1 MHVNLLFKK
10 IAALIPCLLLT
21 VALNAQTVTKAFR
34 SVPLKTVLEEVERQT
49 GYSILFEN
57 EDVDVS
63 RPVTATFKDA
73 TLQTVLDTVLDKS
86 LRYTVKGGG
95 KLVTIS
101 RRSPVSAPTAPNG
114 EMTVAGTVISSADN
128 QPIVGANIYVEGTNV
143 GTTTDAGG
151 NYKLTV
157 PASAKTVTVSFL
169 GYDTKK
175 ISVRD
180 IHLFKLI
187 TLADASNKLEDVVV
201 VGFGVQKKESLVGAV
216 QSVKPSD
223 LQTSSSNLSTS
234 FSGKIAGVIAVQKSG
249 EPGADGAN
257 FWIRGISTFGSGQS
271 PLLILDGVEITDQML
286 NNIPPE
292 TIESFSVLK
301 DATAT
306 ALYGSRG
313 ANGVMIVTTKNGK
326 NLDKPVINFR
336 FETALSTPTS
346 RPETVDAVT
355 YMQMYNESVLTRGTG
370 QIPYTQAKIDG
381 TRAGSNKYIYPDV
394 DWYDE
399 MFKNLAVNENF
410 NFNIRGGSS
419 RVDYFMSATVRHEEG
434 MLKNL
439 SRDYFSYNNN
449 YSVWRYAFQNNVN
462 VNLTKSTKVSLK
474 INTQL
479 RDTHGPVKS
488 SENIFGMIMNGNPA
502 DMPITFP
509 DDPTVNHIRWGG
521 KAMVKNPVAEMVTGY
536 KDEFQSVLNANLSL
550 DQNFD
555 FITEGLSASALISF
569 KNYSYTQTSRSAGYN
584 SYEIS
589 GTHTGDD
596 GLEDYDLEIRG
607 NEQSTTLATSSS
619 TDGDRKIYIQG
630 MINYNR
636 SFGRHDVSAMVVYN
650 QEETALGNPGSLFSS
665 LPKRK
670 QGLAGRLTYGYDN
683 RYLIEAN
690 FGYNGS
696 ENFAE
701 GRRFGFFP
709 SVAVGYVV
717 SQEKFWAP
725 IKKAVSYFKLRGS
738 YGLVGNDSEETR
750 FMYMSDLSLSGAG
763 YTTGADGEYTLSGP
777 VYNRFENKKITWET
791 GEKLNVGV
799 DLQFYNRLNVMVDLF
814 QEVRSGIFLERGTV
828 PAFLGTATT
837 KVYGNLGKVR
847 NRGLDLSMDYTHQ
860 IGKDFFIS
868 AKGTF
873 TFARNRVLEQDE
885 PDYLQYPNLSRV
897 GRSVNSFLLY
907 EAQRLFIDNNEVKYS
922 PEQLLGGEIMAGDIK
937 YVNQPDA
944 NGNYDNTINS
954 NDRIYAG
961 YPEVPEIV
969 YGFGFS
975 AQWKGLD
982 FSVFFQGTA
991 NTSLVMSGFHPFG
1004 INNNV
1009 KRNVMQFV
1017 ADDYWSE
1024 SNPNIYAAY
1033 PRLSVVEYGN
1043 NTVASTYWLRDASF
1057 LKLKNA
1063 EIGYTYKKMRF
1074 YISGS
1079 NLLTFSKFKLWDP
1092 EQGGGSGLKYPTQR
1106 VFNIGIQMTL

>member
-1 MHVNLLFKK
+1 MKSFTMNIVLRRIRLGGMFLLSGAAFCLPCSLWAQSTSSRSISGVVTDAATGDPLIGATVQVKGTTVGTSTDLNGAFAINLPTDRRT
-10 IAALIPCLLLT
+10 LIFSYVGYQSQELSINRGETSLH
-21 VALNAQTVTKAFR
+21 VALQGDANA
-34 SVPLKTVLEEVERQT
+34 
-49 GYSILFEN
+49 
-57 EDVDVS
+57 
-63 RPVTATFKDA
+63 
-73 TLQTVLDTVLDKS
+73 LD
-86 LRYTVKGGG
+86 
-95 KLVTIS
+95 
-101 RRSPVSAPTAPNG
+101 
-114 EMTVAGTVISSADN
+114 E
-128 QPIVGANIYVEGTNV
+128 
-143 GTTTDAGG
+143 
-151 NYKLTV
+151 
-157 PASAKTVTVSFL
+157 
-169 GYDTKK
+169 
-175 ISVRD
+175 
-180 IHLFKLI
+180 
-187 TLADASNKLEDVVV
+187 VVV
-201 VGFGVQKKESLVGAV
+201 VGYGQQKKGMLVSSV
-216 QSVKPSD
+216 QSIAPSD
-223 LQTSSSNLSTS
+223 LRLPSSSLSTG
-234 FSGKIAGVIAVQKSG
+234 FAGRLAGVIAVQRNG
-249 EPGADGAN
+249 QPGADQAD
-257 FWIRGISTFGSGQS
+257 FWIRGISTFGSATD
-271 PLLILDGVEITDQML
+271 PLIILDGVAIDANELNGLDPEI
-286 NNIPPE
+286 
-292 TIESFSVLK
+292 IESFSVLK

-313 ANGVMIVTTKNGK
+313 ANGVMIVTTKSGK
-326 NLDKPVINFR
+326 NLDKPIVNFR

-381 TRAGSNKYIYPDV
+381 TRAHRNQYIYPDV
-394 DWYDE
+394 DWYEE

-462 VNLTKSTKVSLK
+462 VNLTRTTKVSLK

-479 RDTHGPVKS
+479 RDTHGPVKA
-488 SENIFGMIMNGNPA
+488 SEDIFGMIMNGNPA

-584 SYEIS
+584 SYEIA
-589 GTHTGDD
+589 GTGTGED
-596 GLEDYDLEIRG
+596 GSETYDLEIRG
-607 NEQSTTLATSSS
+607 NEQSTTLSTSSGS
-619 TDGDRKIYIQG
+619 EGDRKIYIQG

-636 SFGRHDVSAMVVYN
+636 DFGPHNVSAMLVYN
-650 QEETALGNPGSLFSS
+650 QEETAISNPGTLFAS

-683 RYLIEAN
+683 RYLVEAN

-696 ENFAE
+696 ENFAR

-717 SQEKFWAP
+717 SQEKYWERL
-725 IKKAVSYFKLRGS
+725 KKVVSYFKLRGS
-738 YGLVGNDSEETR
+738 YGLVGNDGDNTR
-750 FMYMSDLSLSGAG
+750 FMYMSDLSLSGAD
-763 YTTGADGEYTLSGP
+763 YTTGYDGEYTLSGP
-777 VYNRFENKKITWET
+777 VYNRFENTNITWET
-791 GEKLNVGV
+791 GRKLNVGV
-799 DLQFYNRLNVMVDLF
+799 DLQFWNRLNLVADMF
-814 QEVRSGIFLERGTV
+814 QEIRSGIFLERGTI
-828 PAFLGTATT
+828 PAFLGTSST
-837 KVYGNLGKVR
+837 KVYGNLGEVK
-847 NRGLDLSMDYTHQ
+847 NRGVDLSMDYTQ
-860 IGKDFFIS
+860 RIGKDFFLS
-868 AKGTF
+868 VKGTF
-873 TFARNRVLEQDE
+873 TFARNTVLEQDE
-885 PDYLQYPNLSRV
+885 PDFLQYPNLSRV
-897 GRSVNSFLLY
+897 GHSVNSFLLY
-907 EAQRLFIDNNEVKYS
+907 EAQRLFIDDNEVKYS
-922 PEQLLGGEIMAGDIK
+922 PEQLLGGTIMAGDIK

-944 NGNYDNTINS
+944 NGEYDNVINS

-975 AQWKGLD
+975 AQWKGFD
-982 FSVFFQGTA
+982 FSLFFQGA
-991 NTSLVMSGFHPFG
+991 AHTSLVMSGFHPFG

-1017 ADDYWSE
+1017 ADDYWNK
-1024 SNPNIYAAY
+1024 SNPDIHAAY
-1033 PRLSVVEYGN
+1033 PRLSVEEYGN
-1043 NTVASTYWLRDASF
+1043 NTAASTYWLRDASF

-1079 NLLTFSKFKLWDP
+1079 NLLTFSRFKLWDP

-1106 VFNIGIQMTL
+1106 VFNIGFQMTL

>member
-1 MHVNLLFKK
+1 MRNVILLFLLIVGWTTTVYAQNEQETIEVTGIVTDPKNEPLIGVNVTARNMPGFGAITDINGRYKIKVPNYSYLIFSYVGFTKQEIFIKDKK
-10 IAALIPCLLLT
+10 IINVVMAETKET
-21 VALNAQTVTKAFR
+21 VIDEVVVTGTGAQKKVTVTGA
-34 SVPLKTVLEEVERQT
+34 VTT
-49 GYSILFEN
+49 
-57 EDVDVS
+57 VDVS
-63 RPVTATFKDA
+63 
-73 TLQTVLDTVLDKS
+73 Q
-86 LRYTVKGGG
+86 LRT
-95 KLVTIS
+95 
-101 RRSPVSAPTAPNG
+101 PTASITNALAG
-114 EMTVAGTVISSADN
+114 NVAGI
-128 QPIVGANIYVEGTNV
+128 
-143 GTTTDAGG
+143 
-151 NYKLTV
+151 
-157 PASAKTVTVSFL
+157 
-169 GYDTKK
+169 
-175 ISVRD
+175 
-180 IHLFKLI
+180 
-187 TLADASNKLEDVVV
+187 LAR
-201 VGFGVQKKESLVGAV
+201 
-216 QSVKPSD
+216 
-223 LQTSSSNLSTS
+223 QTSGQPGSNIS
-234 FSGKIAGVIAVQKSG
+234 
-249 EPGADGAN
+249 E
-257 FWIRGISTFGSGQS
+257 FWIRGISTFGSATK
-271 PLLILDGVEITDQML
+271 PLIILDGVAIDANELNGLDPEI
-286 NNIPPE
+286 
-292 TIESFSVLK
+292 IESFSVLK

-799 DLQFYNRLNVMVDLF
+799 DLQFYNRLNVRVDLF

>member
-1 MHVNLLFKK
+1 MLRT
-10 IAALIPCLLLT
+10 ARLIVLAVLSGGIFAVPCGIYAQSAPRT
-21 VALNAQTVTKAFR
+21 VSGTVTDAATGE
-34 SVPLKTVLEEVERQT
+34 PLIGATVQ
-49 GYSILFEN
+49 
-57 EDVDVS
+57 
-63 RPVTATFKDA
+63 
-73 TLQTVLDTVLDKS
+73 
-86 LRYTVKGGG
+86 VKG
-95 KLVTIS
+95 VTI
-101 RRSPVSAPTAPNG
+101 
-114 EMTVAGTVISSADN
+114 
-128 QPIVGANIYVEGTNV
+128 
-143 GTTTDAGG
+143 GTTTDLNGMFSINLPANRKTLLFSYVGYEAQEIAVG
-151 NYKLTV
+151 RENYLNVALKQ
-157 PASAKTVTVSFL
+157 
-169 GYDTKK
+169 
-175 ISVRD
+175 
-180 IHLFKLI
+180 
-187 TLADASNKLEDVVV
+187 DANALDEVVV
-201 VGFGVQKKESLVGAV
+201 VGYGQQKKGMLVSSV
-216 QSVKPSD
+216 QSIAPAE
-223 LQTSSSNLSTS
+223 LRMPSSSLSTG
-234 FSGKIAGVIAVQKSG
+234 FAGRLAGVIAVQRNG
-249 EPGADGAN
+249 QPGADQAD
-257 FWIRGISTFGSGQS
+257 FWIRGISTFGSATK
-271 PLLILDGVEITDQML
+271 PLIILDGVAIDANELNGLDPEI
-286 NNIPPE
+286 
-292 TIESFSVLK
+292 IESFSVLK

-355 YMQMYNESVLTRGTG
+355 YMRMYNESVLTRGTG

-536 KDEFQSVLNANLSL
+536 RDEFQSVLNANLSL

-897 GRSVNSFLLY
+897 GSSVNSFLLY
-907 EAQRLFIDNNEVKYS
+907 EAQRLFIDDNEVKYS

>member
-1 MHVNLLFKK
+1 MKSFTMDIVLRRIRLGGMFLLSGAAFCLPCSLWAQSTSSRSISGVVTDAATGDPLIGATVQVKGTTVGTSTDLNGAFAINLPTDRRT
-10 IAALIPCLLLT
+10 LIFSYVGYQSQELSINRGETSLH
-21 VALNAQTVTKAFR
+21 VALQGDANA
-34 SVPLKTVLEEVERQT
+34 
-49 GYSILFEN
+49 
-57 EDVDVS
+57 
-63 RPVTATFKDA
+63 
-73 TLQTVLDTVLDKS
+73 LD
-86 LRYTVKGGG
+86 
-95 KLVTIS
+95 
-101 RRSPVSAPTAPNG
+101 
-114 EMTVAGTVISSADN
+114 E
-128 QPIVGANIYVEGTNV
+128 
-143 GTTTDAGG
+143 
-151 NYKLTV
+151 
-157 PASAKTVTVSFL
+157 
-169 GYDTKK
+169 
-175 ISVRD
+175 
-180 IHLFKLI
+180 
-187 TLADASNKLEDVVV
+187 VVV
-201 VGFGVQKKESLVGAV
+201 VGYGQQKKGMLVSSV
-216 QSVKPSD
+216 QSIAPSD
-223 LQTSSSNLSTS
+223 LRLPSSSLSTG
-234 FSGKIAGVIAVQKSG
+234 FAGRLAGVIAVQRNG
-249 EPGADGAN
+249 QPGADQAD
-257 FWIRGISTFGSGQS
+257 FWIRGISTFGSATD
-271 PLLILDGVEITDQML
+271 PLIILDGVAIDANELNGLDPEI
-286 NNIPPE
+286 
-292 TIESFSVLK
+292 IESFSVLK

-313 ANGVMIVTTKNGK
+313 ANGVMIVTTKSGK
-326 NLDKPVINFR
+326 NLDKPIVNFR

-381 TRAGSNKYIYPDV
+381 TRAHRNQYIYPDV
-394 DWYDE
+394 DWYEE

-462 VNLTKSTKVSLK
+462 VNLTRTTKVSLK

-479 RDTHGPVKS
+479 RDTHGPVKA
-488 SENIFGMIMNGNPA
+488 SEDIFGMIMNGNPA

-584 SYEIS
+584 SYEIA
-589 GTHTGDD
+589 GTGTGED
-596 GLEDYDLEIRG
+596 GSETYDLEIRG
-607 NEQSTTLATSSS
+607 NEQSTTLSTSSGS
-619 TDGDRKIYIQG
+619 EGDRKIYIQG

-636 SFGRHDVSAMVVYN
+636 DFGPHNVSAMLVYN
-650 QEETALGNPGSLFSS
+650 QEETAISNPGTLFAS

-683 RYLIEAN
+683 RYLVEAN

-696 ENFAE
+696 ENFAR

-717 SQEKFWAP
+717 SQEKYWERL
-725 IKKAVSYFKLRGS
+725 KKVVSYFKLRGS
-738 YGLVGNDSEETR
+738 YGLVGNDGDNTR
-750 FMYMSDLSLSGAG
+750 FMYMSDLSLSGAD
-763 YTTGADGEYTLSGP
+763 YTTGYDGEYTLSGP
-777 VYNRFENKKITWET
+777 VYNRFGNTNITWET
-791 GEKLNVGV
+791 GRKLNVGV
-799 DLQFYNRLNVMVDLF
+799 DLQFWNRLNLVADMF
-814 QEVRSGIFLERGTV
+814 QEIRSGIFLERGTI
-828 PAFLGTATT
+828 PAFLGTSST
-837 KVYGNLGKVR
+837 KVYGNLGEVK
-847 NRGLDLSMDYTHQ
+847 NRGVDLSMDYTQ
-860 IGKDFFIS
+860 RIGKDFFLS
-868 AKGTF
+868 VKGTF
-873 TFARNRVLEQDE
+873 TFARNTVLEQDE
-885 PDYLQYPNLSRV
+885 PDFLQYPNLSRV
-897 GRSVNSFLLY
+897 GHSVNSFLLY
-907 EAQRLFIDNNEVKYS
+907 EAQRLFIDDNEVKYS
-922 PEQLLGGEIMAGDIK
+922 PEQLLGGTIMAGDIK

-944 NGNYDNTINS
+944 NGEYDNVINS

-975 AQWKGLD
+975 AQWKGFD
-982 FSVFFQGTA
+982 FSLFFQGA
-991 NTSLVMSGFHPFG
+991 AHTSLVMSGFHPFG

-1017 ADDYWSE
+1017 ADDYWNE
-1024 SNPNIYAAY
+1024 SNPDIHAAY
-1033 PRLSVVEYGN
+1033 PRLSVEEYGN
-1043 NTVASTYWLRDASF
+1043 NTTASTYWLRDASF

-1079 NLLTFSKFKLWDP
+1079 NLLTFSRFKLWDP

-1106 VFNIGIQMTL
+1106 VFNIGFQMTL

>member
-1 MHVNLLFKK
+1 MKSFTMDIVLRRIRLGGMFLLSGAAFCLPCSLWAQSTSSRSISGVVTDAATGDPLIGATVQVKGTTVGTSTDLNGAFAINLPTDRRT
-10 IAALIPCLLLT
+10 LIFSYVGYQSQELSINRGETSLH
-21 VALNAQTVTKAFR
+21 VALQGDANA
-34 SVPLKTVLEEVERQT
+34 
-49 GYSILFEN
+49 
-57 EDVDVS
+57 
-63 RPVTATFKDA
+63 
-73 TLQTVLDTVLDKS
+73 LD
-86 LRYTVKGGG
+86 
-95 KLVTIS
+95 
-101 RRSPVSAPTAPNG
+101 
-114 EMTVAGTVISSADN
+114 E
-128 QPIVGANIYVEGTNV
+128 
-143 GTTTDAGG
+143 
-151 NYKLTV
+151 
-157 PASAKTVTVSFL
+157 
-169 GYDTKK
+169 
-175 ISVRD
+175 
-180 IHLFKLI
+180 
-187 TLADASNKLEDVVV
+187 VVV
-201 VGFGVQKKESLVGAV
+201 VGYGQQKKGMLVSSV
-216 QSVKPSD
+216 QSIAPSD
-223 LQTSSSNLSTS
+223 LRLPSSSLSTG
-234 FSGKIAGVIAVQKSG
+234 FAGRLAGVIAVQRNG
-249 EPGADGAN
+249 QPGADQAD
-257 FWIRGISTFGSGQS
+257 FWIRGISTFGSATD
-271 PLLILDGVEITDQML
+271 PLIILDGVAIDANELNGLDPEI
-286 NNIPPE
+286 
-292 TIESFSVLK
+292 IESFSVLK

-313 ANGVMIVTTKNGK
+313 ANGVMIVTTKSGK
-326 NLDKPVINFR
+326 NLDKPIVNFR

-381 TRAGSNKYIYPDV
+381 TRAHRNQYIYPDV
-394 DWYDE
+394 DWYEE

-462 VNLTKSTKVSLK
+462 VNLTRTTKVSLK

-479 RDTHGPVKS
+479 RDTHGPVKA
-488 SENIFGMIMNGNPA
+488 SEDIFGMIMNGNPA

-584 SYEIS
+584 SYEIA
-589 GTHTGDD
+589 GTGTGED
-596 GLEDYDLEIRG
+596 GSETYDLEIRG
-607 NEQSTTLATSSS
+607 NEQSTTLSTSSGS
-619 TDGDRKIYIQG
+619 EGDRKIYIQG

-636 SFGRHDVSAMVVYN
+636 DFGPHNVSAMLVYN
-650 QEETALGNPGSLFSS
+650 QEETAISNPGTLFAS

-683 RYLIEAN
+683 RYLVEAN

-696 ENFAE
+696 ENFAR

-717 SQEKFWAP
+717 SQEKYWERL
-725 IKKAVSYFKLRGS
+725 KKVVSYFKLRGS
-738 YGLVGNDSEETR
+738 YGLVGNDGDNTR
-750 FMYMSDLSLSGAG
+750 FMYMSDLSLSGAD
-763 YTTGADGEYTLSGP
+763 YTTGYDGEYTLSGP
-777 VYNRFENKKITWET
+777 VYNRFENTNITWET
-791 GEKLNVGV
+791 GRKLNVGV
-799 DLQFYNRLNVMVDLF
+799 DLQFWNRLNLVADMF
-814 QEVRSGIFLERGTV
+814 QEIRSGIFLERGTI
-828 PAFLGTATT
+828 PAFLGTSST
-837 KVYGNLGKVR
+837 KVYGNLGEVK
-847 NRGLDLSMDYTHQ
+847 NRGVDLSMDYTQ
-860 IGKDFFIS
+860 RIGKDFFLS
-868 AKGTF
+868 VKGTF
-873 TFARNRVLEQDE
+873 TFARNTVLEQDE
-885 PDYLQYPNLSRV
+885 PDFLQYPNLSRV
-897 GRSVNSFLLY
+897 GHSVNSFLLY
-907 EAQRLFIDNNEVKYS
+907 EAQRLFIDDNEVKYS
-922 PEQLLGGEIMAGDIK
+922 PEQLLGGTIMAGDIK

-944 NGNYDNTINS
+944 NGEYDNVINS

-975 AQWKGLD
+975 AQWKGFD
-982 FSVFFQGTA
+982 FSLFFQGA
-991 NTSLVMSGFHPFG
+991 AHTSLVMSGFHPFG

-1017 ADDYWSE
+1017 ADDYWNE
-1024 SNPNIYAAY
+1024 SNPDIHAAY
-1033 PRLSVVEYGN
+1033 PRLSVEEYGN
-1043 NTVASTYWLRDASF
+1043 NTTASTYWLRDASF

-1079 NLLTFSKFKLWDP
+1079 NLLTFSRFKLWDP

-1106 VFNIGIQMTL
+1106 VFNIGFQMTL

>member
-1 MHVNLLFKK
+1 MKSFTMDIVLRRIRLGGMFLLSGAAFCLPCSLWAQSTSSRSISGVVTDAATGDPLIGATVQVKGTTVGTSTDLNGAFAINLPTDRRT
-10 IAALIPCLLLT
+10 LIFSYVGYQSQELSINRGETSLH
-21 VALNAQTVTKAFR
+21 VALQGDANA
-34 SVPLKTVLEEVERQT
+34 
-49 GYSILFEN
+49 
-57 EDVDVS
+57 
-63 RPVTATFKDA
+63 
-73 TLQTVLDTVLDKS
+73 LD
-86 LRYTVKGGG
+86 
-95 KLVTIS
+95 
-101 RRSPVSAPTAPNG
+101 
-114 EMTVAGTVISSADN
+114 E
-128 QPIVGANIYVEGTNV
+128 
-143 GTTTDAGG
+143 
-151 NYKLTV
+151 
-157 PASAKTVTVSFL
+157 
-169 GYDTKK
+169 
-175 ISVRD
+175 
-180 IHLFKLI
+180 
-187 TLADASNKLEDVVV
+187 VVV
-201 VGFGVQKKESLVGAV
+201 VGYGQQKKGMLVSSV
-216 QSVKPSD
+216 QSIAPSD
-223 LQTSSSNLSTS
+223 LRLPSSSLSTG
-234 FSGKIAGVIAVQKSG
+234 FAGRLAGVIAVQRNG
-249 EPGADGAN
+249 QPGADQAD
-257 FWIRGISTFGSGQS
+257 FWIRGISTFGSATD
-271 PLLILDGVEITDQML
+271 PLIILDGVAIAANELNGLDPEI
-286 NNIPPE
+286 
-292 TIESFSVLK
+292 IESFSVLK

-313 ANGVMIVTTKNGK
+313 ANGVMIVTTKSGK
-326 NLDKPVINFR
+326 NLDKPIVNFR

-381 TRAGSNKYIYPDV
+381 TRAHRNQYIYPDV
-394 DWYDE
+394 DWYEE

-462 VNLTKSTKVSLK
+462 VNLTRTTKVSLK

-479 RDTHGPVKS
+479 RDTHGPVKA
-488 SENIFGMIMNGNPA
+488 SEDIFGMIMNGNPA

-584 SYEIS
+584 SYEIA
-589 GTHTGDD
+589 GTGTGED
-596 GLEDYDLEIRG
+596 GSETYDLEIRG
-607 NEQSTTLATSSS
+607 NEQSTTLSTSSGS
-619 TDGDRKIYIQG
+619 EGDRKIYIQG

-636 SFGRHDVSAMVVYN
+636 DFGPHNVSAMLVYN
-650 QEETALGNPGSLFSS
+650 QEETAISNPGTLFAS

-683 RYLIEAN
+683 RYLVEAN

-696 ENFAE
+696 ENFAR

-717 SQEKFWAP
+717 SQEKYWERL
-725 IKKAVSYFKLRGS
+725 KKVVSYFKLRGS
-738 YGLVGNDSEETR
+738 YGLVGNDGDNTR
-750 FMYMSDLSLSGAG
+750 FMYMSDLSLSGAD
-763 YTTGADGEYTLSGP
+763 YTTGYDGEYTLSGP
-777 VYNRFENKKITWET
+777 VYNRFENTNITWET
-791 GEKLNVGV
+791 GRKLNVGV
-799 DLQFYNRLNVMVDLF
+799 DLQFWNRLNLVADMF
-814 QEVRSGIFLERGTV
+814 QEIRSGIFLERGTI
-828 PAFLGTATT
+828 PAFLGTSST
-837 KVYGNLGKVR
+837 KVYGNLGEVK
-847 NRGLDLSMDYTHQ
+847 NRGVDLSMDYTQ
-860 IGKDFFIS
+860 RIGKDFFLS
-868 AKGTF
+868 VKGTF
-873 TFARNRVLEQDE
+873 TFARNTVLEQDE
-885 PDYLQYPNLSRV
+885 PDFLQYPNLSRV
-897 GRSVNSFLLY
+897 GHSVNSFLLY
-907 EAQRLFIDNNEVKYS
+907 EAQRLFIDDNEVKYS
-922 PEQLLGGEIMAGDIK
+922 PEQLLGGTIMAGDIK

-944 NGNYDNTINS
+944 NGEYDNVINS

-975 AQWKGLD
+975 AQWKGFD
-982 FSVFFQGTA
+982 FSLFFQGA
-991 NTSLVMSGFHPFG
+991 AHTSLVMSGFHPFG

-1017 ADDYWSE
+1017 ADDYWNE
-1024 SNPNIYAAY
+1024 SNPDIHAAY
-1033 PRLSVVEYGN
+1033 PRLSVEEYGN
-1043 NTVASTYWLRDASF
+1043 NTTASTYWLRDASF

-1079 NLLTFSKFKLWDP
+1079 NLLTFSRFKLWDP

-1106 VFNIGIQMTL
+1106 VFNIGFQMTL